1 MSKITRD
8 FRGIF
13 GRRGPKWVVL
23 HLTCQHP
30 FETSV
35 MRRTFDT
42 AVEAA
47 QAGDVWREP
56 VALPEPWADFLKLF
70 KL

>member
-1 MSKITRD
+1 
-8 FRGIF
+8 
-13 GRRGPKWVVL
+13 
-23 HLTCQHP
+23 
-30 FETSV
+30 

-42 AVEAA
+42 AIEAA